1 MKLRNYRETKQ
12 PDLNIIPMI
21 DIMFFL
27 LVFFMLSSM
36 YLVEQITIFVNL
48 L

>member
-21 DIMFFL
+21 DIMFF
-27 LVFFMLSSM
+27 F
-36 YLVEQITIFVNL
+36 IGIFYA
-48 L
+48 